1 MVGYFLLQHTKA
13 RYTIKHTMNGMYFQK
28 RKGNLSEAR
37 NKVEAQ
43 IQGQVSPE
51 ASGCPQI
58 LRGHTEGKS
67 FRPFSPPMHTHT
79 YIK

>member
-1 MVGYFLLQHTKA
+1 MVGYFLQHTKA
-13 RYTIKHTMNGMYFQK
+13 RHTIKHTMMNGMYFQK

-37 NKVEAQ
+37 NKVEAG

-58 LRGHTEGKS
+58 LRGHTKGKALGPS
-67 FRPFSPPMHTHT
+67 HPLCIHT
-79 YIK
+79 YT